1 MHPGNFTLITGASS
15 GMGEATAHL
24 LASSR
29 NLILNGRDEA
39 RLAAV
44 GAACEA
50 AGAKV
55 TLFPYDLEDAEHVG
69 AALTQLLKGTEL
81 PVEAFVHFAGMT
93 EVLPIARTKYAIG
106 LRVMNVNYF
115 SATEIISALL
125 KKKINGQNLT
135 NILLTSS
142 IIVPGGKPY
151 QPHYCASKGA
161 VTALGMALA
170 CELAPRTRV
179 NVIAP
184 GSFRTRIIET
194 TFADAGPDAPWT
206 PPTLLPPGGVEE
218 VAKVARFLLSD
229 DAAYLTGQI
238 INVDGGEHFPHF

>member
-1 MHPGNFTLITGASS
+1 MHPGAYTLITGASS
-15 GMGEATAHL
+15 GMGDSTARL
-24 LASSR
+24 LADSR
-29 NLILNGRDEA
+29 NLILNGRDET
-39 RLAAV
+39 RLATV
-44 GAACEA
+44 CKACEA
-50 AGAKV
+50 AGAHV
-55 TLFPYDLEDAEHVG
+55 ALFPYDLEDAEHVG
-69 AALTQLLKGTEL
+69 AALADLLKSQAL

-93 EVLPIARTKYAIG
+93 EVLPIARTKYSVG
-106 LRVMNVNYF
+106 LKVMNVNYF

-125 KKKINGQNLT
+125 KKKVNGQNLA

-161 VTALGMALA
+161 VTALAMALA

-184 GSFRTRIIET
+184 GSFRTRITQT
-194 TFADAGPDAPWT
+194 TFVDASEDAPWN
-206 PPTLLPPGGVEE
+206 PPTLLPPGEVEE
-218 VAKVARFLLSD
+218 VAKVARFLLSE

-238 INVDGGEHFPHF
+238 INVDGGERFPRF